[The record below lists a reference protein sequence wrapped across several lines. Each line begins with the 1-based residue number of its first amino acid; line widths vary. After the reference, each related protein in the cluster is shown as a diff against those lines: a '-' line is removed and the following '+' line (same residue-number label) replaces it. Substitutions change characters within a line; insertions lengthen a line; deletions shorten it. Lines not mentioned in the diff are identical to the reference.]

1 MDKKDCLSTYR
12 LIFARYLQ
20 RLPLPLV
27 FRPDRLRPPLLRPL
41 RGGVLDRRAYE
52 LCVLSELRDRLR
64 AGDI

>member
-1 MDKKDCLSTYR
+1 MDKKDYLSTHC

-20 RLPLPLV
+20 KLPLPLA

-41 RGGVLDRRAYE
+41 RDGVLDRRAYE